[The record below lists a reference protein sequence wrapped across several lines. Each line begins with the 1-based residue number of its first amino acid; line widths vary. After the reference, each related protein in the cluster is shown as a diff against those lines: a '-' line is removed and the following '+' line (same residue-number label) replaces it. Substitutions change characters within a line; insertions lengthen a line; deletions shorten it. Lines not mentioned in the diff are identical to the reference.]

1 MALHWE
7 LRYIPKESRS
17 ESLESEVQSAILRR
31 YFKFL
36 CERCQ
41 NAVPVVGQSRKRTET
56 ERERHIIDALFG
68 HAGVFQISAYC
79 NLLPTFSFAY
89 NCSMQS
95 DSKDPRLFTKSRPS
109 TDRVHALAHL
119 RGLLVAFDEI
129 ARRYRC
135 IRPWYR
141 TFLRVFC
148 LSPVIN
154 NPRAIKPLSRTIS
167 TRLYSKPHHALPFK
181 IFIKVSV

>member
-1 MALHWE
+1 M
-7 LRYIPKESRS
+7 
-17 ESLESEVQSAILRR
+17 ESEVQSAILRR

-135 IRPWYR
+135 IRPWYFSAGFLPVPCNQQSQGHK
-141 TFLRVFC
+141 TSFSNNFDSSLFQAPPCATIQDIYKSLRVSGVQTRPC
-148 LSPVIN
+148 LQY
-154 NPRAIKPLSRTIS
+154 R
-167 TRLYSKPHHALPFK
+167 F
-181 IFIKVSV
+181 VSFR